1 MSGKNN
7 NGPARV
13 GSVPR
18 STAICF
24 AIVGLILSGPP
35 SRFVGH
41 EDQLS
46 LTETQQPDL
55 LPAATGA
62 TQPSRLDSQPLDLNG
77 YIWRVAAG
85 LGLVLA
91 IIFVGARYLKGAWG
105 DRLSNKAS
113 LEIEVLGRKFFG
125 AKQSLV
131 LIRVRQRQLL
141 LGVTDQSINFLY
153 ELGPE
158 RTPAVDFQD
167 GRLELVGDR

>member
-1 MSGKNN
+1 MKLALTRALPSK
-7 NGPARV
+7 ALLITLLLLV
-13 GSVPR
+13 
-18 STAICF
+18 
-24 AIVGLILSGPP
+24 AIVGLILGGPP
-35 SRFVGH
+35 SRSGGP
-41 EDQLS
+41 EDRLIVA
-46 LTETQQPDL
+46 EAQQPGL

-62 TQPSRLDSQPLDLNG
+62 AQPSTFESQPLDLRS

-105 DRLSNKAS
+105 DRLGNKAS

-131 LIRVRQRQLL
+131 LIQVRQRQLL

-158 RTPAVDFQD
+158 RTQAIESRD